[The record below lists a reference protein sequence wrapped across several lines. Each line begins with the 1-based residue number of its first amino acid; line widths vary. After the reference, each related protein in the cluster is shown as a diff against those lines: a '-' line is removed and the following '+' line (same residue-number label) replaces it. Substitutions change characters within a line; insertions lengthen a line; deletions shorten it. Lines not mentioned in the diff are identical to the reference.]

1 MLTFLHKST
10 EQFLLKW
17 GNEALLTTAREWPSA
32 STWENKTEDRYN
44 LRWSVVALNSQ
55 RQDSTLYSWSRIIIG
70 ALWFPSKYKVYKKS
84 LLLLFIPVGH
94 HALKSSLLTLYLAG
108 SEHSNTPVMV
118 CCLLFFLRK
127 AKKPIYVKTRK
138 DHFWLTTH
146 FFLDSCKGHLS
157 CLSIRTCGSSGCTRI
172 MLT

>member
-10 EQFLLKW
+10 EQFLLKS

-108 SEHSNTPVMV
+108 SEHSKYSSYG
-118 CCLLFFLRK
+118 LLSLIFSEEGEETHICKNKEGSFLTHYSLFLRQLQ
-127 AKKPIYVKTRK
+127 R
-138 DHFWLTTH
+138 
-146 FFLDSCKGHLS
+146 S
-157 CLSIRTCGSSGCTRI
+157 SI
-172 MLT
+172 MPKY